1 MGTQRNNGD
10 FTPKY
15 GNAVEIEKDT
25 ALLPSEQVREK
36 VKHYSMCLFGLA
48 ADMANCEQAL
58 IDKQTYI
65 TALETENE
73 ALRSKY
79 KQLLERHRNG
89 ESVVEKELRDE
100 LAKERAKTKHRINKM
115 TSAERQAVQ
124 ADFYEKRIQN
134 LQCNLNNYK
143 NKCKRLEQA
152 LERQGRKNGE

>member
-1 MGTQRNNGD
+1 MTYKRKGD

-15 GNAVEIEKDT
+15 NDVDGIEKDYT
-25 ALLPSEQVREK
+25 LLPSEKVREK
-36 VKHYSMCLFGLA
+36 VKHYAMCLFGLA
-48 ADMANCEQAL
+48 TDMANCEQAL

-65 TALETENE
+65 TALENENK

-79 KQLLERHRNG
+79 QQFIERHRKG
-89 ESVVEKELRDE
+89 ESVVEKELRNE

-124 ADFYEKRIQN
+124 ADFYEKRIHD
-134 LQCNLNNYK
+134 LQCNLNSYK

-152 LERQGRKNGE
+152 LERQGRSDGK